1 MKIRKSE
8 SSTMPDEIDENS
20 SNTTVYVREN
30 IQEIERTDDDGN
42 IKTVYTYDEKQFS
55 KDEWEMEVLK
65 RKNSELETLINAML
79 GVSE

>member
-1 MKIRKSE
+1 
-8 SSTMPDEIDENS
+8 MPDEIDENS

-65 RKNSELETLINAML
+65 RKNSELEILINAML

>member
-65 RKNSELETLINAML
+65 RKNSELEILINAML